1 MNILELDSYNL
12 ADTVKFHNRLNPR
25 LWDSSEHLLPEVK
38 AKLMQVAQDFQE
50 FLGVPDLGVKD
61 ITISGSNA
69 AFNYTP
75 TSDIDLHLVI
85 DVPNV
90 THDEVYRE
98 LFNAKK
104 YQYND
109 EHDIR
114 IRGADVELY
123 AQDSAQPHHSQG
135 IYSLLNDAWVS
146 VPKRTRAEIDD
157 VSTRSK
163 FEDLAARIDD
173 VIKSQDVGR
182 MDSLMKK
189 IKTMRQTGL
198 EKQGE
203 FGSDNLAFKL
213 LRNNEYIK
221 RLIDAKQA
229 ARDHELSLAELAQ
242 HKQKVRYGFGESPD
256 GVDPTTKMF
265 LEEPA
270 TESPDGVNPTTAMF
284 LTEVNTES
292 VVQEFIQHTADRLGI
307 QHLPKII
314 IHHDQ
319 DWSESNH
326 SFGMYV
332 PDRHELHVSLGDR
345 HLLDILRTTAHELC
359 HCAQHESE
367 PLPDHAGDTGSAWEN
382 EANAVAGIVMRDFA
396 NSHPEYFQHD
406 AIKESASGYIPTKAQ
421 AKDPRYSMALTVDIK
436 PGQVGKE
443 ANKLNLKTDRQGKP
457 ALLMKTVNLQESL
470 AAEFATFA
478 EGKSYGYNSTPLSQV
493 PGETEDDLGNQEATG
508 PEFPP
513 QMPAGTTKIDVSD
526 LTDWYRLGMDISD
539 LDDAKPEDYNQGPPQ
554 TVVVFPSDEAEQGY
568 LKQFKRLGL
577 KTHDMDPDVKGGEDT
592 TGKHLN
598 QKLAEEFAL
607 FEQQDL
613 FEINMGSKNLRKEAA
628 KTGAIAGMEFEMIV
642 PNVEGG
648 DDDGNMEADYSLD
661 EGITSIQ
668 EAYDFFYDGDYNSR
682 GDVTRLRD
690 KMTNEYY
697 EWLSDQFDARW
708 DSDEFEFVYHY
719 LVENASGDEIAE
731 ILGTEPNEAGEYPDP
746 NKQSRVD
753 ATDKVVEEGY
763 GNYWYD
769 QARESAQEDFNQNA
783 DLESEWLESRDLN
796 TMQDI
801 EGEYDISWPHWE
813 QQGGGEASIQD
824 VAQEFENAIDRP
836 VQASGNYHSGSVRRP
851 SPTAQHYVVEP
862 DGSLEADDSDDVG
875 LEFVSPPLPIDE
887 ILSDL
892 NKVKQWAKVY
902 GCYTNDSTGLHINIS
917 VPNYSREN
925 LDFVKLALLMGD
937 EYVLDNFGRA
947 GNTYAKSAM
956 KLVRDQVRQKPDE
969 AERLLDKMK
978 GNLDSL
984 ASKAIHS
991 GATSKYTSINTKD
1004 GHIEFRSPGGDWLD
1018 ENFDKIENTLL
1029 RFTVAMSAALNPEM
1043 YREEYLKKLYKL
1055 LTQDQKGDDTIKY
1068 FSEYVAGKIPAAALR
1083 SFVKQARLE
1092 RKLKKGDTDGKK
1104 YWWDV
1109 SWGNGRVEVVA
1120 TTKEEAIETAFK
1132 ESYWAPDEPDTPQ
1145 AKQFKGSLRAKP
1157 LSPYNEPPIK
1167 EPTGDAELDGIHRE
1181 LGLQAPRRRY
1191 EIYNKQTGN
1200 SVEDAPARVGND
1212 EDALTFLNDY
1222 VLHGPHALQSGQ
1234 ARDMFGIRTAGGVGI
1249 VDIDMPIAQGRAA
1262 TSPTGQWKIID
1273 GLGREVY
1280 RFRPAV
1286 NTRAKANELAAVWA
1300 REYNW
1305 DGNYQVEPAEEE
1317 ATDASLDRPF
1327 VWKVIGSSSSPY
1339 QTQGVEVIASSEREA
1354 MQKARQQWNLNLG
1367 GRTEEEFFSTN
1378 GWSATPVRPAEEAQP
1393 GSTTDLAQQ
1402 RATPGT
1408 FTGAW
1413 QILDNDGNEMHRF
1426 SGIGN
1431 NQRDANR
1438 VATQWVQNN
1447 GYAYGTEIEVVPIMS

>member
-12 ADTVKFHNRLNPR
+12 SDTVKFHDRLNPR
-25 LWDSSEHLLPEVK
+25 LWDDREHLRPEVK
-38 AKLMQVAQDFQE
+38 DKLMQVARDFQE
-50 FLGVPDLGVKD
+50 FLGVPDLDVKD
-61 ITISGSNA
+61 ITVSGSNA

-75 TSDIDLHLVI
+75 GSDIDLHIVVDI
-85 DVPNV
+85 PDVA
-90 THDEVYRE
+90 HDEVYRE

-114 IRGADVELY
+114 IRDADVELY
-123 AQDSAQPHHSQG
+123 AQDSKQPHHSQG
-135 IYSLLNDAWVS
+135 IYSLLRNAWLS
-146 VPKRTRAEIDD
+146 VPKRSRAEIDD
-157 VSTRSK
+157 VSARSK

-173 VIKSQDVGR
+173 TVKTHNVDR

-198 EKQGE
+198 EQQGE
-203 FGSDNLAFKL
+203 FGSDNIAFKL
-213 LRNNEYIK
+213 LRNNGYIK
-221 RLIDAKQA
+221 RLLDARKA
-229 ARDHELSLAELAQ
+229 ARDLELSLAEL
-242 HKQKVRYGFGESPD
+242 HRPKQPVVYGFMNESSD

-270 TESPDGVNPTTAMF
+270 NESPDGVNPTTAMF

-396 NSHPEYFQHD
+396 NSHPEYFQHN

-443 ANKLNLKTDRQGKP
+443 ANKLNLKTDRQGRP
-457 ALLMKTVNLQESL
+457 ALLMKTANLQESL
-470 AAEFATFA
+470 AREFA
-478 EGKSYGYNSTPLSQV
+478 
-493 PGETEDDLGNQEATG
+493 
-508 PEFPP
+508 
-513 QMPAGTTKIDVSD
+513 
-526 LTDWYRLGMDISD
+526 
-539 LDDAKPEDYNQGPPQ
+539 
-554 TVVVFPSDEAEQGY
+554 VFES
-568 LKQFKRLGL
+568 
-577 KTHDMDPDVKGGEDT
+577 
-592 TGKHLN
+592 
-598 QKLAEEFAL
+598 
-607 FEQQDL
+607 QDL

-648 DDDGNMEADYSLD
+648 DDDGDMEADYSLD

-697 EWLSDQFDARW
+697 EWLSEQFDTRW
-708 DSDEFEFVYHY
+708 DSDEFEFVYNY

-753 ATDKVVEEGY
+753 AADKVVEEGY

-801 EGEYDISWPHWE
+801 ENEYNMNWPHWYS
-813 QQGGGEASIQD
+813 QGGGEASIED
-824 VAQEFENAIDRP
+824 VANEFQDAIGRDVR
-836 VQASGNYHSGSVRRP
+836 ASGNYHSGGVTRP
-851 SPTAQHYVVEP
+851 SPTAQHYIVEP

-991 GATSKYTSINTKD
+991 GATRMAACQPANFCFKVSPTSAYSFKISPSLLPM
-1004 GHIEFRSPGGDWLD
+1004 RSP
-1018 ENFDKIENTLL
+1018 
-1029 RFTVAMSAALNPEM
+1029 
-1043 YREEYLKKLYKL
+1043 
-1055 LTQDQKGDDTIKY
+1055 
-1068 FSEYVAGKIPAAALR
+1068 
-1083 SFVKQARLE
+1083 
-1092 RKLKKGDTDGKK
+1092 
-1104 YWWDV
+1104 
-1109 SWGNGRVEVVA
+1109 
-1120 TTKEEAIETAFK
+1120 
-1132 ESYWAPDEPDTPQ
+1132 
-1145 AKQFKGSLRAKP
+1145 
-1157 LSPYNEPPIK
+1157 
-1167 EPTGDAELDGIHRE
+1167 
-1181 LGLQAPRRRY
+1181 
-1191 EIYNKQTGN
+1191 
-1200 SVEDAPARVGND
+1200 
-1212 EDALTFLNDY
+1212 
-1222 VLHGPHALQSGQ
+1222 
-1234 ARDMFGIRTAGGVGI
+1234 
-1249 VDIDMPIAQGRAA
+1249 
-1262 TSPTGQWKIID
+1262 
-1273 GLGREVY
+1273 
-1280 RFRPAV
+1280 
-1286 NTRAKANELAAVWA
+1286 
-1300 REYNW
+1300 
-1305 DGNYQVEPAEEE
+1305 
-1317 ATDASLDRPF
+1317 
-1327 VWKVIGSSSSPY
+1327 
-1339 QTQGVEVIASSEREA
+1339 
-1354 MQKARQQWNLNLG
+1354 
-1367 GRTEEEFFSTN
+1367 
-1378 GWSATPVRPAEEAQP
+1378 
-1393 GSTTDLAQQ
+1393 
-1402 RATPGT
+1402 
-1408 FTGAW
+1408 
-1413 QILDNDGNEMHRF
+1413 
-1426 SGIGN
+1426 
-1431 NQRDANR
+1431 
-1438 VATQWVQNN
+1438 
-1447 GYAYGTEIEVVPIMS
+1447 